1 MMIGYHDR
9 RHQVLARH
17 PAMQLCPH
25 VPHGVHS
32 CEHVLHAGQSQH
44 WHVHHFT
51 EDRGWKRCALQG
63 HVGWLSGR
71 VLSACLQVP
80 PDYWAA
86 IDAAAHLAK
95 RVVVLTVPTSIIGEP
110 LRQQQG
116 LWQQRN
122 KVRPG
127 PLIPMCSGQAP
138 GPAHA

>member
-1 MMIGYHDR
+1 MVRSATLSLPSAAEQWNLKQWSSQR
-9 RHQVLARH
+9 RSGPL
-17 PAMQLCPH
+17 L
-25 VPHGVHS
+25 
-32 CEHVLHAGQSQH
+32 
-44 WHVHHFT
+44 
-51 EDRGWKRCALQG
+51 
-63 HVGWLSGR
+63 GR

-122 KVRPG
+122 KV
-127 PLIPMCSGQAP
+127 
-138 GPAHA
+138 

>member
-1 MMIGYHDR
+1 MPMGPPGNR
-9 RHQVLARH
+9 L
-17 PAMQLCPH
+17 
-25 VPHGVHS
+25 S
-32 CEHVLHAGQSQH
+32 SGQ
-44 WHVHHFT
+44 
-51 EDRGWKRCALQG
+51 LQG
-63 HVGWLSGR
+63 RSDVLPGR
-71 VLSACLQVP
+71 ALSACLQVP

-127 PLIPMCSGQAP
+127 PLVPMCSGQAP
-138 GPAHA
+138 GQCMHGSSIAWR